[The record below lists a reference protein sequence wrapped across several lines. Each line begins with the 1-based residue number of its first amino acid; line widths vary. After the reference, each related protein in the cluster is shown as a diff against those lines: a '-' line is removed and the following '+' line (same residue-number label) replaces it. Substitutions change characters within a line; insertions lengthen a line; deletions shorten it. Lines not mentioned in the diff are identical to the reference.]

1 MLLASRAL
9 IEGHVRR
16 RVIALA
22 NVIVCERCDVVDLL
36 TSSDHERVTG
46 VREASQVRLTSR
58 SASPLDS

>member
-1 MLLASRAL
+1 MPLASRAL

-36 TSSDHERVTG
+36 TSSDDERVTG
-46 VREASQVRLTSR
+46 VR
-58 SASPLDS
+58 